1 MSKKNIDYPIDLE
14 ELSGEEDELLPEP
27 DEIPTEDPE
36 LPANFDKMPEFE
48 FLLRKKSREF
58 IFETI
63 PKIQESK
70 QCGPR
75 MALHILART
84 EGYKRTFL
92 HDDKAIKE
100 LHNIVTGL
108 NINFPSKSTLA
119 NYLAINKDT
128 IYSFRQNDQL
138 MQLIIDVP
146 GLTGELKQARF
157 KANLKLQMQDGHHEY
172 YFNPNTTKTVTVKPR
187 AVRKFIEDKVREVLN
202 DNWYGF
208 DKVTLVF
215 HTPIDFV
222 DHFMQSIIPQAEISS
237 RYGDAILS
245 SSPAEKKEGKFKLR
259 IRNLKAHP
267 LDVQYIS
274 QNKQK
279 AYIVSFNT
287 NAANFMEKITIIHA
301 FVSKMIEE
309 NAHLNHQIHKF
320 VQVERDWKSGKYM
333 HPFTICI
340 NPFSFSDYYY
350 SKYRNI
356 HNLFFSFPKEIGDPG
371 VIADRVILIKRDK
384 GQLSSL
390 ENLLK
395 HNKEYMRSWSIRLLR
410 NCIEETRMIS
420 TERLRQFLGD
430 LMNPYID
437 QLINQ
442 LESVYEQR
450 QKEVDYYAEKERERQ
465 AKLIRRLGYLVS
477 ALFALFTILQGISIS
492 QWFLSEF
499 LSELLGLG
507 MINIASHLVF

>member
-1 MSKKNIDYPIDLE
+1 MSEENIDSPIDLK
-14 ELSGEEDELLPEP
+14 ELSGEEDELLTEP
-27 DEIPTEDPE
+27 DEIPKEDSE
-36 LPANFDKMPEFE
+36 LPANFEKMPEFE
-48 FLLRKKSREF
+48 FLLRKKTREF
-58 IFETI
+58 IYETI

-75 MALHILART
+75 LALHILART

-92 HDDKAIKE
+92 HDDAAIKE
-100 LHNIVTGL
+100 LHNIVKGL
-108 NINFPSKSTLA
+108 TINFPSKSALA

-157 KANLKLQMQDGHHEY
+157 KANLKLQMQDGHHAY
-172 YFNPNTTKTVTVKPR
+172 YFNPNTTKTITVRPR
-187 AVRKFIEDKVREVLN
+187 AVRQFIEDKVKEVLN

-222 DHFMQSIIPQAEISS
+222 DHFMQSIIPQAEISTH
-237 RYGDAILS
+237 YGDAILS
-245 SSPAEKKEGKFKLR
+245 SSPAEKQEGKIKLR
-259 IRNLKAHP
+259 IRNLKAHL
-267 LDVQYIS
+267 LDIQYIS

-301 FVSKMIEE
+301 FISKMIEE

-320 VQVERDWKSGKYM
+320 VQVEYWKSSKYM

-340 NPFSFSDYYY
+340 RPFAFSDYYY

-371 VIADRVILIKRDK
+371 VIADRVILTKRDN

-390 ENLLK
+390 ENLLN
-395 HNKEYMRSWSIRLLR
+395 HNKEYMRTWGIRLLR

-420 TERLRQFLGD
+420 TERLRQFLGELVD
-430 LMNPYID
+430 PYID
-437 QLINQ
+437 RLINQ
-442 LESVYEQR
+442 LESVYDQR

-465 AKLIRRLGYLVS
+465 AMLIRRLGYLVS
-477 ALFALFTILQGISIS
+477 VLFAIFTILQGINITL
-492 QWFLSEF
+492 WFLDWLRQGGF
-499 LSELLGLG
+499 LLFQLF
-507 MINIASHLVF
+507 I

>member
-1 MSKKNIDYPIDLE
+1 MSEENIDLPFDLE
-14 ELSGEEDELLPEP
+14 ELSGEEDELLADS
-27 DEIPTEDPE
+27 DEIPKEDPE

-70 QCGPR
+70 NCGPR

-92 HDDKAIKE
+92 HDDKAIKV
-100 LHNIVTGL
+100 LHNIVKGFDL
-108 NINFPSKSTLA
+108 NFPSKGSLA
-119 NYLAINKDT
+119 NYLAIYKDT

-157 KANLKLQMQDGHHEY
+157 NATLKLKMQKGHHAY
-172 YFNPNTTKTVTVKPR
+172 YFNPNSTKTVTVKQR
-187 AVRKFIEDKVREVLN
+187 AVQQFIENKVREVLN

-208 DKVTLVF
+208 DKVTLIY
-215 HTPIDFV
+215 HTPINFV
-222 DHFMQSIIPQAEISS
+222 DHFFQSIIPQAEISC
-237 RYGDAILS
+237 RYGVAILS
-245 SSPAEKKEGKFKLR
+245 SSSAEKKEGKLKLR
-259 IRNLKAHP
+259 IKNLKAHP
-267 LDVQYIS
+267 LDIQYIS
-274 QNKQK
+274 QNKQ
-279 AYIVSFNT
+279 YVYVVSFNT

-309 NAHLNHQIHKF
+309 NAHLNHQMHKF
-320 VQVERDWKSGKYM
+320 VQIEKDWKSGNYI

-340 NPFSFSDYYY
+340 NPFAFSDYYY

-390 ENLLK
+390 ENLLN
-395 HNKEYMRSWSIRLLR
+395 HNKKYMHTWSIRLLR

-430 LMNPYID
+430 IIDPYIN

-442 LESVYEQR
+442 LEGVYEQH

-465 AKLIRRLGYLVS
+465 ARMIRRLGYLVS
-477 ALFALFTILQGISIS
+477 ALFAIFTILQGINVTV
-492 QWFLSEF
+492 WFIENLPR
-499 LSELLGLG
+499 LLGL
-507 MINIASHLVF
+507 